1 MTHRQMKFTS
11 TFSLAIA
18 LALIT
23 SCKQAT
29 PADENVPAQKAN
41 SADEVHLTAE
51 QVKAIGLVTAT
62 ATPRNLKTGLKANG
76 RLVLPP
82 QNQALVSV
90 LMGGLVKD
98 ITVQEGEFV
107 EQGKSLA
114 SLETISSTPS
124 SATPSL
130 SINKSNL

>member
-1 MTHRQMKFTS
+1 MIAWQFHTS
-11 TFSLAIA
+11 QKCT
-18 LALIT
+18 
-23 SCKQAT
+23 T
-29 PADENVPAQKAN
+29 PCNLSRWQNGPRNAHAVPAI
-41 SADEVHLTAE
+41 D
-51 QVKAIGLVTAT
+51 IGE
-62 ATPRNLKTGLKANG
+62 ANG